1 MCGICGVINLDL
13 QKPVDPADLVNMTCT
28 LRHRGPDDEGF
39 YVEGPVGLGHRRLA
53 IIDLATGKQPIANE
67 DGTIWIVCNGEI
79 YNYKELRHN
88 LIKAG
93 HIFSSASDTEV
104 ALHAYEMYGPDFV
117 NLLNGM
123 FALAIWDWGRRRL
136 LLARDRAGI
145 KPLYYARASG
155 VFLFGSELKAILQ
168 HPAIERRLDIT
179 ALQQYLSLEYVPTPR
194 TIFMG
199 INKLAPGHTLILEP
213 PGDRLATRS
222 YWDMSLYRSEDPGDK
237 RVADYVAEFQ
247 DTFLEVIRQE
257 LTADVPVGVLL
268 SGGMDSSA
276 VAAQAIKLASKKVQS
291 FTVAFEDS
299 SFDESIYARQAA
311 RYLGTEHFEITLT
324 PDKMLELVPRLAD
337 FLDEPLGDSS
347 FIPTF
352 LLSQFTRQQV
362 KVALGGDGGDE
373 LFAGY
378 STLQAHQ
385 LMSYYQKLIPKWLRE
400 HLASR
405 IIDYLPVTFNNL
417 SLDFKLRRFLLGQS
431 LVPLVRHHRWLGSFT
446 PRQVHHLLRSEW
458 LTRENEVENLIS
470 YHGGQSGARE
480 MLNQVLYC
488 DMKLYL
494 EGDILPKVDRAS
506 MANSLEVRVPFLN
519 YRLLEFAGRLPL
531 QFKLHGLTR
540 KYLLRLAFKDILP
553 PAIVHR
559 SKKGFNM
566 PVAKW
571 LTGPL
576 RPLAEDLFSET
587 RLKRGGLFNA
597 KYVHSLLAEHLSRR
611 QDHRKL
617 LWTLLVF
624 ELWREKW
631 LGS

>member
-13 QKPVDPADLVNMTCT
+13 QEPLNPANLVKMTGA

-39 YVEGPVGLGHRRLA
+39 YVEGPVGFGHRRLA

-79 YNYKELRHN
+79 YNYQELRQG
-88 LIKAG
+88 LLKAG
-93 HIFSSASDTEV
+93 HLFSSASDTEV
-104 ALHAYEMYGPDFV
+104 ILHAYEMYGPDCV
-117 NLLNGM
+117 NRLNGM

-145 KPLYYARASG
+145 KPLYYTKSPG
-155 VFLFGSELKAILQ
+155 VFLFGSELKAILE
-168 HPAIERRLDIT
+168 HPAIERRLDLT

-194 TIFMG
+194 TIFTG
-199 INKLAPGHTLILEP
+199 INKLPPGHTLILEP
-213 PGDRLATRS
+213 SRDQASVQS
-222 YWDMSLYRSEDPGDK
+222 YWDMSLARSEG
-237 RVADYVAEFQ
+237 RGAQRIEDYLTEFK
-247 DTFLEVIRQE
+247 DIFTGVIRQE

-268 SGGMDSSA
+268 SGGLDSSA
-276 VAAQAIKLASKKVQS
+276 IAAQAAKLASRKVQS
-291 FTVAFEDS
+291 FTVAFEDP
-299 SFDESIYARQAA
+299 SFDESRQARRLA
-311 RYLGTEHFEITLT
+311 KYLGSEHFEITLT
-324 PDKMLELVPRLAD
+324 ANKMLDLVPRLAD
-337 FLDEPLGDSS
+337 FIDEPLGDSS

-352 LLSQFTRQQV
+352 LLSEFTRQQV

-378 STLQAHQ
+378 STLQAHR
-385 LMSYYQKLIPKWLRE
+385 LMRPYQVLVPEWLRGY
-400 HLASR
+400 LADR
-405 IIDYLPVTFNNL
+405 LINYLPVTFDNI
-417 SLDFKLRRFLLGQS
+417 SLDFRLRRFLQGQTS
-431 LVPLVRHHRWLGSFT
+431 PPLLRHHFWLGSFT
-446 PRQVHHLLRSEW
+446 SQQKRLLLKTETGSP
-458 LTRENEVENLIS
+458 NGVESLILA
-470 YHGGQSGARE
+470 HGRHSGARE
-480 MLNQVLYC
+480 ILNQILYC

-519 YRLLEFAGRLPL
+519 HRMLEFASRLPL
-531 QFKLHGLTR
+531 RFKLHGLTR
-540 KYLLRLAFKDILP
+540 KYLLRQAFKDLLP
-553 PAIVHR
+553 PAVLHR

-566 PVAKW
+566 PVARW

-576 RPLAEDLFSET
+576 RPLAEDLFSEK
-587 RLKRGGLFNA
+587 RLQRGGLFNA
-597 KYVHSLLAEHLSRR
+597 KYVQTLLHEHLSRR

-631 LGS
+631 LRN

>member
-13 QKPVDPADLVNMTCT
+13 QEPLNPADLVKMTGA

-39 YVEGPVGLGHRRLA
+39 YVDGPVGFGHRRLA

-79 YNYKELRHN
+79 YNYQELRQG
-88 LIKAG
+88 LLKAG
-93 HIFSSASDTEV
+93 HLFSSASDTEV
-104 ALHAYEMYGPDFV
+104 ILHAYEMYGPDCV
-117 NLLNGM
+117 NRLNGM

-145 KPLYYARASG
+145 KPLYYTKSPG
-155 VFLFGSELKAILQ
+155 VFLFGSELKAILE
-168 HPAIERRLDIT
+168 HPAIVRRLDLT

-194 TIFMG
+194 TIFTG
-199 INKLAPGHTLILEP
+199 INKLPPGHTLILEP
-213 PGDRLATRS
+213 SRDQAAVQS
-222 YWDMSLYRSEDPGDK
+222 YWDMSLARSEGCGAQ
-237 RVADYVAEFQ
+237 RIEDYLTEFK
-247 DTFLEVIRQE
+247 DIFTGVIRQE

-268 SGGMDSSA
+268 SGGLDSSA
-276 VAAQAIKLASKKVQS
+276 IAAQAAKLTSRKVQS
-291 FTVAFEDS
+291 FTVAFEDP
-299 SFDESIYARQAA
+299 SFDESRQARRLA
-311 RYLGTEHFEITLT
+311 QYLGSEHFEITLT
-324 PDKMLELVPRLAD
+324 ANKMLELVPRLAD
-337 FLDEPLGDSS
+337 FIDEPLGDSS

-352 LLSQFTRQQV
+352 LLSEFTRQQV

-378 STLQAHQ
+378 STLQAHR
-385 LMSYYQKLIPKWLRE
+385 LISPYQALVPKWLRGY
-400 HLASR
+400 LADR
-405 IIDYLPVTFNNL
+405 LINYLPVTFDNI
-417 SLDFKLRRFLLGQS
+417 SLDFKLRRFLQGQTS
-431 LVPLVRHHRWLGSFT
+431 PPLLRHHFWLGSFT
-446 PRQVHHLLRSEW
+446 SQQKRLLLKTETGSP
-458 LTRENEVENLIS
+458 NGVESLILS
-470 YHGGQSGARE
+470 HGRHSGARE
-480 MLNQVLYC
+480 ILNQILYC

-519 YRLLEFAGRLPL
+519 HRMLEFASRLPL
-531 QFKLHGLTR
+531 RFKLHGLTR
-540 KYLLRLAFKDILP
+540 KYLLRQAFKDLLP
-553 PAIVHR
+553 SDVLQR

-566 PVAKW
+566 PVARW

-576 RPLAEDLFSET
+576 RPLAEDLFSEK
-587 RLKRGGLFNA
+587 RLQRGGLFNA
-597 KYVHSLLAEHLSRR
+597 KYVQNLLKEHLSRR

-631 LGS
+631 LKN